1 MNKTDSGRLQR
12 TGASPEA
19 IMSHYDM
26 GEDFFKLI
34 LDPELIY
41 SCALFQDGDDL
52 EQAQT
57 RKLDHHIDAAAA
69 IGAKRVLDIG
79 CGWGAMLRRLSDHAK
94 VESCTGL
101 TLSPSQAN
109 WIRDRPRPGL
119 EVLEQDWRDHV
130 PSAPYDAII
139 SIGAFEHFV
148 QKGLTRE
155 QRLDTYRSFFAFCS
169 RALKPGGRMSLQTI
183 AYTQPTELHPYLEE
197 AFPESDLPLV
207 WEPIAA
213 AEGHFRLI
221 AMVDHGAHYERTL
234 KCWEEAL
241 AANHDKAVALVGPD
255 GLESFRRY
263 LRLSRFGFKHGIV
276 GLLRMSFVKHD

>member
-1 MNKTDSGRLQR
+1 
-12 TGASPEA
+12 
-19 IMSHYDM
+19 MSHYDM
-26 GEDFFKLI
+26 GEDFFRLV

-52 EQAQT
+52 VQAQT
-57 RKLDHHIDAAAA
+57 RKLDHHIHAAAA
-69 IGAKRVLDIG
+69 TGAKRVLDIG

-94 VESCTGL
+94 VASCTGL
-101 TLSPSQAN
+101 TLSLSQAT
-109 WIRDRPRPGL
+109 WIRNRPRPGL

-130 PSAPYDAII
+130 PSALYDAII

-148 QKGLTRE
+148 QKGLSRE
-155 QRLDTYRSFFAFCS
+155 QRLDTYRSFFDACS
-169 RALKPGGRMSLQTI
+169 RMLKPGGRLSLQTI
-183 AYTQPTELHPYLEE
+183 AYTQPTDLHPYLEE

-207 WEPIAA
+207 WEPLAA

-221 AMVDHGAHYERTL
+221 SMVDHAADYERTL

-241 AANHDKAVALVGPD
+241 AANHDQAVKLVGAAA
-255 GLESFRRY
+255 LESFRRY

-276 GLLRMSFVKHD
+276 GLLRISFVKRD

>member
-1 MNKTDSGRLQR
+1 MTDLTQAAPLR

-41 SCALFQDGDDL
+41 SCALFQDGDTL
-52 EQAQT
+52 AQAQT
-57 RKLDHHIDAAAA
+57 RKLDHHIKAAAA
-69 IGAKRVLDIG
+69 MGATRVLDIG
-79 CGWGAMLRRLSDHAK
+79 CGWGAMLRRLSDHAG
-94 VESCTGL
+94 VAHCTGL
-101 TLSPSQAN
+101 TLSPSQAK
-109 WIRDRPRPGL
+109 WIRDRPRDGL
-119 EVLEQDWRDHV
+119 QVLEQDWRDHV
-130 PSAPYDAII
+130 PTAPYDAII
-139 SIGAFEHFV
+139 SVGAFEHFV
-148 QKGLTRE
+148 QKGLTRQ
-155 QRLDTYRSFFAFCS
+155 QRLDTYRSFFEFCS
-169 RALKPGGRMSLQTI
+169 RSLRPGGQMSLQTI
-183 AYTQPTELHPYLEE
+183 AYTQPTALHPYLEE

-234 KCWEEAL
+234 KCWEDAL
-241 AANHDKAVALVGPD
+241 AMNHDKAVALVGPV

-276 GLLRMSFVKHD
+276 GLLRMSFVKRD